1 MSGNPSPELL
11 EFARRFHAE
20 IVSLARGEQASGAG
34 GAQFAEFKE
43 NAFTD
48 RVMEIISEAGAIE
61 DGHTCYFRKE
71 VGNRQLKV
79 NGYSVSED
87 EEQLDIVTSIY
98 RDDVEPVVLRMTE
111 VQQVIQRA
119 LNFVQ
124 LASTS
129 LSDKMEQAHP
139 AHDMAD
145 RVRGLFTSGS
155 LERVN
160 VIVLTDCIVREH
172 KQQKPLKLGKHAHI
186 EVRADIW
193 DIERLHRSLS
203 SGRARE
209 AIEID
214 FVEEF
219 GRSIPCL
226 PVPISEGEY
235 GAYLAVVPG
244 DVLHRLYDDYGER
257 LLELNVRSFLQ
268 ARGKINRGIRDT
280 LLKEPQLFFAYN
292 NGLTVVAEEV
302 ETELLPDG
310 TTGLSRVK
318 GLQIVNGG
326 QTTASIHRA
335 GKKDQADMSRVY
347 VQMKLSQVRAE
358 LLETLVPRIS
368 LYANSQ
374 NKVNEADFSAN
385 DPYHQKMESLSRTIW
400 APGEQSRWFY
410 ERARGQYLVARAKAA
425 SPAQQRQ
432 FDSIHPMSQMFT
444 KTDLAVYEHSWGQ
457 LPHLV
462 SKGAQKNFVQFTLR
476 FKEQQPDF
484 LPDEG
489 HFHELVAK
497 ALIFRKTQALAKEAR
512 VGAYRA
518 NIVTY
523 SVAYLAAR
531 VGDRLDLAAIWR
543 AQKLPTRVEDA
554 LAGLLGPIEAAIKS
568 TADGRNVTEWCKKE
582 ECWKAIK
589 AMDIPLPAELEVPA
603 TPATRASKKVALPEI
618 RENLRKAAVPELA
631 SALNKAL
638 SGVAQAEDGG
648 DSDSIADALV
658 GVLSPAGLEVINKVP
673 MGGALWVVGGMDLTP
688 FMKEVRR
695 HGMRAEFREAGGKA
709 TGQRP
714 AWFIEC

>member
-1 MSGNPSPELL
+1 MSLSPELL
-11 EFARRFHAE
+11 GFAREFHAE
-20 IVSLARGEQASGAG
+20 IVSLARGELATAG
-34 GAQFAEFKE
+34 NTQLAEFKE
-43 NAFTD
+43 NAFTE
-48 RVMEIISEAGAIE
+48 RVMEIISEVGAIN

-98 RDDVEPVVLRMTE
+98 RDDAEPVVLRMTE
-111 VQQVIQRA
+111 VYQVIQRA

-124 LASTS
+124 LAATS

-145 RVRGLFTSGS
+145 RIREMFASGS

-160 VIVLTDCIVREH
+160 VVVLTDCVVREH
-172 KQQKPLKLGKHAHI
+172 QLQKPLKLGKHAHI
-186 EVRADIW
+186 DVRADIW

-209 AIEID
+209 AIDIN

-226 PVPISEGEY
+226 PVPLSEGEY
-235 GAYLAVVPG
+235 GAFLAVVPG
-244 DVLHRLYDDYGER
+244 DVLHKLYDDYGER

-280 LLKEPQLFFAYN
+280 LLREPQLFFAYN
-292 NGLTVVAEEV
+292 NGLTAVAEEV

-358 LLETLVPRIS
+358 LLDTLVPRIS

-385 DPYHQKMESLSRTIW
+385 DPFHQKLENLSRTIW

-410 ERARGQYLVARAKAA
+410 ERARGQYQVARAQAA

-432 FDSIHPMSQMFT
+432 FDSIHPVSQMFT
-444 KTDLAVYEHSWGQ
+444 KTDLAVFEHSWGQ
-457 LPHLV
+457 LPHLA
-462 SKGAQKNFVQFTLR
+462 SKGSQKNFVQFMLR
-476 FKEQQPDF
+476 LEEQQPDF

-523 SVAYLAAR
+523 TVAYLASR
-531 VGDRLDLAAIWR
+531 VGDQVDLAAIWR
-543 AQKLPTRVEDA
+543 AQKLSAQLEDA
-554 LAGLLGPIEAAIKS
+554 LRGLIGPIDEAIKS
-568 TADGRNVTEWCKKE
+568 TAGGRNVTEWCKKE
-582 ECWKAIK
+582 DCWKAIK
-589 AMDIPLPAELEVPA
+589 AMDLPLPSDLEVAP
-603 TPATRASKKVALPEI
+603 TPATRATKKVALSEI
-618 RENLRKAAVPELA
+618 RDNLRKAAVPELA

-638 SGVAQAEDGG
+638 SGIARAEEG
-648 DSDSIADALV
+648 DDSVLVADALV
-658 GVLSPAGLEVINKVP
+658 KVLSPAGLEVINKVP
-673 MGGALWVVGGMDLTP
+673 MGGALWVVGGADLTP

-709 TGQRP
+709 TKQRS